1 MTHAIILPPEITE
14 PPQPKPLLTLGKNH
28 ALTCNASGEPLPNI
42 TWAKDGIP
50 VDKFNVIGYHFH
62 LMNVKREDVG
72 SYRCTASNGYGDD
85 ATSVSIVG
93 IRCNDCKIRIVKL
106 TLQSETWK
114 SALNNKES
122 VEFKILQAKLSSNI
136 SSVYA
141 QNPGKQLY
149 IVSLVEFRAGSVVAI
164 VELKFG
170 KSVNDPLKPL
180 KDKIK
185 DGKLGSFIVGPEIE
199 LPSTT

>member
-1 MTHAIILPPEITE
+1 VPPEITE
-14 PPQPKPLLTLGKNH
+14 PPQPKTLLTLGQNH
-28 ALTCNASGEPLPNI
+28 TLTCNASGESLPNI
-42 TWAKDGIP
+42 TWTKDGIP

-93 IRCNDCKIRIVKL
+93 IRYKQSFLIVKL
-106 TLQSETWK
+106 ALQSETWK

-136 SSVYA
+136 SSVYT
-141 QNPGKQLY
+141 QNLGKQLY
-149 IVSLVEFRAGSVVAI
+149 TMSLVEFR
-164 VELKFG
+164 
-170 KSVNDPLKPL
+170 
-180 KDKIK
+180 
-185 DGKLGSFIVGPEIE
+185 
-199 LPSTT
+199 